1 MARVTIE
8 DCLKNLDSRF
18 SLVHLAVRRVL
29 QLRAGAAPLVHAP
42 KNKEVVLALREIA
55 AGRVTTDNIKQ
66 LEEARA
72 IADTSSKAK
81 EEATHRE
88 VEEIVEA
95 ATQNAA
101 LLEYEEKDELVVQD
115 QESESDEDV

>member
-1 MARVTIE
+1 MARVTVE
-8 DCLKNLDSRF
+8 DCLENVDSRF

-29 QLRAGAAPLVHAP
+29 QLRAGAQLLIDAP
-42 KNKEVVLALREIA
+42 KNKEIVLALREIA
-55 AGRVTTDNIKQ
+55 AQKITPENIRQ
-66 LEEARA
+66 MEEGRA
-72 IADTSSKAK
+72 ITEGVSKAR

-101 LLEYEEKDELVVQD
+101 LLEFDEKEEFIEQEQDRHQDEEL
-115 QESESDEDV
+115 

>member
-29 QLRAGAAPLVHAP
+29 QLRSGAAPLVNAP

-55 AGRVTTDNIKQ
+55 SGKVSTENIRE
-66 LEEARA
+66 LEEARM
-72 IADTSSKAK
+72 IADTASKAK

-88 VEEIVEA
+88 VEEILEA

-101 LLEYEEKDELVVQD
+101 VLEFEEKDELVVQD
-115 QESESDEDV
+115 PEQDEDL